1 MYRCTYI
8 CTHRCTY
15 IHPSIHPSIHTYIHT
30 YLHTYIHTYLHT
42 YIHTYIRTLPVAWS
56 FVMLFSGVWELWKN
70 CMLLT
75 SSCMHGAD
83 QQPCIRHIQ
92 KVTCMYIHTYI
103 RPKPSRRSGG
113 KLILEISFDFCA
125 RVHMYVHTYLPTY
138 LPTYLRTYLHT
149 YIHTDIHR
157 YIHTYILTKK
167 RQLWKIKDTLTTRC
181 TADKQHDILS
191 VCVSI
196 LARYI
201 CA

>member
-1 MYRCTYI
+1 
-8 CTHRCTY
+8 
-15 IHPSIHPSIHTYIHT
+15 
-30 YLHTYIHTYLHT
+30 
-42 YIHTYIRTLPVAWS
+42 
-56 FVMLFSGVWELWKN
+56 MLFSGVCELWKN

-92 KVTCMYIHTYI
+92 KVMCMYIHTYI

-125 RVHMYVHTYLPTY
+125 RVYIHIRTYLPTY
-138 LPTYLRTYLHT
+138 LPTYLRTYLPTYIHT
-149 YIHTDIHR
+149 YIHTYVHRYIHR

-191 VCVSI
+191 VCGSI